1 MPAANKIGRRFVFL
15 ASTIITAA
23 SSIWAGA
30 FHGTLQWM
38 LNNAMNG
45 VGTAAYQAIIQ
56 LAVSVFRHF
65 RRYCF
70 KYKSALMLVIFGRFS
85 IHSLSMS
92 EVDRSLSTSLGSN
105 LDPCKIV
112 PTH

>member
-1 MPAANKIGRRFVFL
+1 MPAANKFGRRFVFL
-15 ASTIITAA
+15 ASTVITAA

-56 LAVSVFRHF
+56 LAVSACGHF
-65 RRYCF
+65 ALYCF
-70 KYKSALMLVIFGRFS
+70 NYKSLTLVILADFRY
-85 IHSLSMS
+85 ILC
-92 EVDRSLSTSLGSN
+92 
-105 LDPCKIV
+105 P
-112 PTH
+112 